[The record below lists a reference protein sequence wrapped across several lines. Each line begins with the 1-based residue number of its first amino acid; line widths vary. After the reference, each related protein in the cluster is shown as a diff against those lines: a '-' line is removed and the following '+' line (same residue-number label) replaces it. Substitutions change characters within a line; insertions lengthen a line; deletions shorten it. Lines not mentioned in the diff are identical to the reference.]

1 MNDIAVSSER
11 HPVNEKGTMQSRI
24 GVMSG
29 IIKSESNGDEGDDGL
44 YTRGLKTC
52 GTWNSG

>member
-1 MNDIAVSSER
+1 MNDTAVSSER

-29 IIKSESNGDEGDDGL
+29 IIKSKRNGDEGDDGL